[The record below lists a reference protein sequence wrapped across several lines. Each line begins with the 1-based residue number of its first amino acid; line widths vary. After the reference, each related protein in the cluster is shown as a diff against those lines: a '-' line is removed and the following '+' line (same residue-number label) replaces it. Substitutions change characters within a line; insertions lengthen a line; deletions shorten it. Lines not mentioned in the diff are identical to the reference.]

1 MRHLGENELI
11 FSVFVFLCLSIFLT
25 SVSFQK
31 RCKNT
36 KEQRFWS
43 KDANY
48 LFWMRMRWVW
58 LWCCVWAVVC
68 QMRLVWFLCKNILSR
83 SVCQE
88 ARWTHQPMRSS
99 DDPVWPIRGQ
109 RELCLRCGE
118 MFGLN
123 LALFE
128 FLRLY
133 PRFYQVLSSTCD
145 ISWHLKSVSFA
156 HLSMTHLFSTEY
168 DQENNHDCQ
177 QNSTDDTECYQ
188 QTIFCLFIHYKFI
201 GLVLSEMFRNSFKMK
216 QMKLRE
222 QTALHSREIDCFILE
237 FCRKS
242 TFYHNQSQVFPNCT
256 SKSQSIFIFCH
267 FLRPRPINHWI
278 WEHQR
283 TKMNFI
289 YNTPSA
295 RNQLWPWLLS

>member
-1 MRHLGENELI
+1 MNW
-11 FSVFVFLCLSIFLT
+11 FFLCLYF
-25 SVSFQK
+25 SV
-31 RCKNT
+31 CLH
-36 KEQRFWS
+36 FWHL
-43 KDANY
+43 Y
-48 LFWMRMRWVW
+48 LFKSDAKIQKSRGFDQRTRIIHFECTWGEWVW

-68 QMRLVWFLCKNILSR
+68 QLRLVWFLCKNILSR

-88 ARWTHQPMRSS
+88 ARWTHRPMRSS

-168 DQENNHDCQ
+168 DQENYHDGQ
-177 QNSTDDTECYQ
+177 QNATDDAECYQ
-188 QTIFCLFIHYKFI
+188 QTIFCLLIHYKFI
-201 GLVLSEMFRNSFKMK
+201 GLDLSEMFRNSFKMK

-289 YNTPSA
+289 YNTATA
-295 RNQLWPWLLS
+295 RNQLWPWLLL

>member
-11 FSVFVFLCLSIFLT
+11 FSMFVFLCLSIFLT
-25 SVSFQK
+25 SVFFQK

-48 LFWMRMRWVW
+48 LFWMHMRWVW

-68 QMRLVWFLCKNILSR
+68 QLRLVWFLCKNILSR

-88 ARWTHQPMRSS
+88 ARWTHRPMRSS
-99 DDPVWPIRGQ
+99 DDPVWPIRSQ

-145 ISWHLKSVSFA
+145 ISWHFKSVSFA
-156 HLSMTHLFSTEY
+156 HLSWLT
-168 DQENNHDCQ
+168 
-177 QNSTDDTECYQ
+177 
-188 QTIFCLFIHYKFI
+188 
-201 GLVLSEMFRNSFKMK
+201 
-216 QMKLRE
+216 
-222 QTALHSREIDCFILE
+222 
-237 FCRKS
+237 
-242 TFYHNQSQVFPNCT
+242 
-256 SKSQSIFIFCH
+256 
-267 FLRPRPINHWI
+267 FLRQNMIRRTITMASRIPQMTQSAIN
-278 WEHQR
+278 
-283 TKMNFI
+283 KPSFVFSFI
-289 YNTPSA
+289 INS
-295 RNQLWPWLLS
+295 